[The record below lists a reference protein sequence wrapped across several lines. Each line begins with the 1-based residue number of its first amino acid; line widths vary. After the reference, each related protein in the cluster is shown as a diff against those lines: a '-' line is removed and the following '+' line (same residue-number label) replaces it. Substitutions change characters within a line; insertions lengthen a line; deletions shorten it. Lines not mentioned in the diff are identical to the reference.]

1 MINHQLAIKAGFGSV
16 ENYKHFAEFVGE
28 ASAYMI
34 ANELAYHLDCYAYN
48 EFAKSMFNKIRTYYR
63 YSTHK
68 YPTALTVKQKD
79 ALLRVIRYEQRGRYY
94 AACAYTRSMY
104 SEKRRFKMEELAWEL
119 RNE

>member
-1 MINHQLAIKAGFGSV
+1 MLNERLIKKAGFGTI
-16 ENYKHFAEFVGE
+16 ENYKHFENSVGE
-28 ASAYMI
+28 TAAYTI
-34 ANELAYHLDCYAYN
+34 ADELANHIAEYAYN

-79 ALLRVIRYEQRGRYY
+79 ALLHVIRYEQRGRYY

>member
-1 MINHQLAIKAGFGSV
+1 MNEQLISKAGFGTV
-16 ENYKHFAEFVGE
+16 ENYKHFEQSIGE
-28 ASAYMI
+28 SAAYTI
-34 ANELAYHLDCYAYN
+34 ANEMANYYSDYAYN
-48 EFAKSMFNKIRTYYR
+48 EFAKSMFKKIRTYYR
-63 YSTHK
+63 YTTHK
-68 YPTALTVKQKD
+68 YPTPLTVKQKD